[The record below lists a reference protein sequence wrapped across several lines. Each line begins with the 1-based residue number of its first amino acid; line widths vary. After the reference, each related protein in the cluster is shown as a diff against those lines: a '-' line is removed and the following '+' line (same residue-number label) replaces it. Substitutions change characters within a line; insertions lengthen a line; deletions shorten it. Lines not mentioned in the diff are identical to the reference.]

1 MPQLI
6 QKEYANKT
14 ENRKMNGSNMVNG
27 NKRQKPSGSAPSTKG
42 SKPAVQKD
50 NGFEKT
56 TGGQTRLNRF

>member
-14 ENRKMNGSNMVNG
+14 TGRKINGSNMTFG
-27 NKRQKPSGSAPSTKG
+27 NTRQKPSGSAPSTKG

-50 NGFEKT
+50 SGFEKT
-56 TGGQTRLNRF
+56 TGGMTRLKGF